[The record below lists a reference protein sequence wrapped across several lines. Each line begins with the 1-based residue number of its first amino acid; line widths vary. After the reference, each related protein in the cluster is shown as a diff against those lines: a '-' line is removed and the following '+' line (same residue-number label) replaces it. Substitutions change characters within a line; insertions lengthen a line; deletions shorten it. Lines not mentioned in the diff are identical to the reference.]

1 MLIVGKT
8 ADGKHIVRDGGGLR
22 WATDAEL
29 EAEAADHEESARLHF
44 SAANNIRDQIQ
55 QAKQSE

>member
-1 MLIVGKT
+1 VLIVGKT
-8 ADGKHIVRDGGGLR
+8 TDGKRIVCDGGGLR

-29 EAEAADHEESARLHF
+29 EAEAVEHDESARAHF

-55 QAKQSE
+55 QAKAEE